1 MLLAT
6 STTIYYLFISL
17 ICFSLS
23 QEIPNELLSRYTV
36 NGTIPIEYFYVN
48 ERVEGISY
56 AFSTSSINKYA
67 DSTTKL
73 IKSIEQELSFT
84 NNHTLS
90 AEHIINK
97 YQKHKLLY
105 YTLIKNSSYY
115 AKYLSHNNI
124 AVIGSST
131 PWIESIAL
139 YYNAYH
145 IYTFEYMPL
154 SIIHPQITAIPQ
166 SKFHLYYNNTS
177 TTSTH
182 LTTTVTATST
192 MVDSTRPAGVNMS
205 VIFALRCLD
214 HDGLGRYGDPLD
226 PDADLSMIKSLSNL
240 LAPSGLLFLSVSIGP
255 DLVVYNLLRRYG
267 TIRLTML
274 LAVASEVGLEVVER
288 VGWIDDKLDTAA
300 SFRVT
305 YEPILVFTKRVFRP
319 PDGDS
324 DSNSALHT
332 EL

>member
-17 ICFSLS
+17 ICFS
-23 QEIPNELLSRYTV
+23 QEIPNELLLRYTM
-36 NGTIPIEYFYVN
+36 NGTIPIEHFYVN

-56 AFSTSSINKYA
+56 SFSTLSIKKYIDSS
-67 DSTTKL
+67 TKL
-73 IKSIEQELSFT
+73 IKSIEQELSST
-84 NNHTLS
+84 YNHTFS
-90 AEHIINK
+90 AEHMINK
-97 YQKHKLLY
+97 YQKHNLLY

-115 AKYLSHNNI
+115 AKYISHNDI

-139 YYNAYH
+139 YYKANH

-154 SIIHPQITAIPQ
+154 TIINPQVTVIPP
-166 SKFHLYYNNTS
+166 SKFQLYNNHTTT

-182 LTTTVTATST
+182 STPTTADTTYN
-192 MVDSTRPAGVNMS
+192 TRPVGGNMS

-226 PDADLSMIKSLSNL
+226 PDADLSMIKSLANL
-240 LAPSGLLFLSVSIGP
+240 LTPTGLLFLSVSIGP

-267 TIRLTML
+267 RRRLAML
-274 LAVASEVGLEVVER
+274 LAAAYEAGLELVEG
-288 VGWIDDKLDTAA
+288 VGWIDDKLDAAA

-305 YEPILVFTKRVFRP
+305 YEPILVFRKGRRP
-319 PDGDS
+319 LDGDS
-324 DSNSALHT
+324 DSNSALHI